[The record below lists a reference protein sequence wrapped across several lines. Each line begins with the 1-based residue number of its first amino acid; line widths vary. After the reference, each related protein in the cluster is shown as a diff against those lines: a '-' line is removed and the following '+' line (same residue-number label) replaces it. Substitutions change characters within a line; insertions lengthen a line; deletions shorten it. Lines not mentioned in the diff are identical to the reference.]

1 MLENKTKVPRKNIIC
16 WRANRF
22 HKRSVTGEMNQV
34 EVNGTEEQKKT
45 TFPRIQHQVGSSS
58 SSA

>member
-1 MLENKTKVPRKNIIC
+1 MLENKTKVLRKNIIC

-34 EVNGTEEQKKT
+34 EVNGTEEQKKNYVSQN
-45 TFPRIQHQVGSSS
+45 PAPGRVE
-58 SSA
+58 